1 MRLGFIFFVLVA
13 LHIASISATTQRT
26 FKPILDSIPEDKVLE
41 TKKTGRVKAF
51 AEILSKLRSSKSF
64 ISSPATGASRKEYF
78 SKSFHSSTTATTP
91 SLTRQFSDRYDS
103 DFRHTS
109 EVQKLLDSS
118 KSAKKWSLGGLT
130 ARLKSMR
137 FKLK

>member
-51 AEILSKLRSSKSF
+51 AEILSKLRSS
-64 ISSPATGASRKEYF
+64 IAG
-78 SKSFHSSTTATTP
+78 
-91 SLTRQFSDRYDS
+91 RYDS